1 MWLIRRSTKSTPF
14 LLPAIV
20 TVAVAALIG
29 GSSARKA
36 PSLAGA
42 TGWLNSPP
50 LTQIDLRGR
59 VVLID
64 FWTYTC
70 INWMRS
76 FPYVRAWSTKY
87 KDQGL
92 LVIAVHTPEFGFE
105 HDVDNVR
112 RAARGM
118 DVKVPIALDNDFAI
132 WRAFDNDAWPAIYL
146 IDAQGRIRH
155 SQIGE
160 GGYEETERIVQQL
173 LGEAGAGAI
182 DRQLVTV
189 HPRGAEAEADWDDLE
204 SLETYLGHE
213 HGKQFTSRGG
223 VLSGHWTVKEQ
234 AAVLTEA
241 GGRLT
246 YRFHARDLH
255 LVMGPSR
262 PGESIRFR
270 VSVDGQPPGAAHG
283 LDVDESGNGTVTEH
297 RLFQLVRQP
306 RPVVD
311 RLFAIEFLDAGME
324 AFSFTFG

>member
-1 MWLIRRSTKSTPF
+1 MLQQQMPSLGRASAWLNTHP
-14 LLPAIV
+14 L
-20 TVAVAALIG
+20 
-29 GSSARKA
+29 SSAE
-36 PSLAGA
+36 
-42 TGWLNSPP
+42 
-50 LTQIDLRGR
+50 LRGK

-173 LGEAGAGAI
+173 LGEARAGAI

-255 LVMGPSR
+255 LVMAPPTRGASV
-262 PGESIRFR
+262 RFR
-270 VSVDGQPPGAAHG
+270 VLLDGKPPGPAHG
-283 LDVDESGNGTVTEH
+283 VDVDEQGNGTVSEP
-297 RLFQLVRQP
+297 RLHQLLRQP
-306 RPVVD
+306 GPISD
-311 RLFAIEFLDAGME
+311 RQFEIEFFAPGVEVFD
-324 AFSFTFG
+324 FTFG